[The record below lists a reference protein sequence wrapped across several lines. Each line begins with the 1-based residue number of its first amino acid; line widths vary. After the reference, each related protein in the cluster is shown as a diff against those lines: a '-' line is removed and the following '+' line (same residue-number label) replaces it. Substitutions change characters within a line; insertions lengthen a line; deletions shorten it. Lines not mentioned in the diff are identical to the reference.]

1 MISNAFL
8 CDEMLQGLG
17 RWLRAA
23 GYDTLIAN
31 PGDKDKYLVQT
42 AIDSQ
47 RYLLTRDKKMSEIK
61 HADSV
66 VILLQS
72 NSIPT
77 CIQEL
82 TERLNINWLFAP
94 FSRCLLCNNPLEK
107 ANERARKRA
116 PESIKAQQSVFY
128 YCVKCDKLY
137 WEGGHVRR
145 MKNKL
150 AAYHQG
156 QW

>member
-1 MISNAFL
+1 MIANTFL

-31 PGDKDKYLVQT
+31 PGDSDKHLVET
-42 AIDSQ
+42 AVSTQ
-47 RYLLTRDKKMSEIK
+47 RYLLTRDTKMCEIK

-66 VILLQS
+66 VLVLQS
-72 NSIPT
+72 NSIPS

-82 TERLNINWLFAP
+82 TEKLTINWLYAP
-94 FSRCLLCNNPLEK
+94 FSRCLLCNNPLER
-107 ANERARKRA
+107 ADERARNRA
-116 PESIKAQQSVFY
+116 PESIKAKQQVFY
-128 YCVKCDKLY
+128 YCPNCDKLY

-150 AAYHQG
+150 IAYNRG